1 MLFKTFPNFL
11 KDEVALNNIE
21 SVLSDKHFPWFYF
34 DSTVEVKKNKNNRFY
49 NPPIMRHCFV
59 MDDNRSNWFH
69 VLDPL
74 LTAIANEFRSNIEV
88 INAHA
93 NLMMPCEI
101 KTDKI
106 DIPHIDLDNM
116 PSSDDFY
123 TAIFYINDSDGYT
136 TLYNQTVN
144 NNRDIDLDI
153 LTERCKIY
161 PEKNKLAVWQTPL
174 LHSGPGSVSNTRLVL
189 NLNFKLLR
197 QHD

>member
-1 MLFKTFPNFL
+1 MFFETYSNFL
-11 KDEVALNNIE
+11 KDETTLNKME
-21 SVLSDKHFPWFYF
+21 SVLSDKNFPWFYF
-34 DSTVEVKKNKNNRFY
+34 NSTVEVKKNKNNRFY
-49 NPPIMRHCFV
+49 NPPIIRHCFV
-59 MDDNRSNWFH
+59 IDNNKSNWYYII
-69 VLDPL
+69 DPL
-74 LTAIANEFRSNIEV
+74 LIAIATKFQSNIEV

-123 TAIFYINDSDGYT
+123 TAIFYIRDSDGYT
-136 TLYNQTVN
+136 TLYNQTIKN
-144 NNRDIDLDI
+144 NQDIDIDI

-161 PEKNKLAVWQTPL
+161 PEKNKLVVWQTPI
-174 LHSGPGSVSNTRLVL
+174 LHSGPGSVSSTRVVI

-197 QHD
+197 HYN